1 FAIQRLIDLHG
12 QGWRSGD
19 SRCHFLS
26 PHDALLEAAVEDL
39 DVVNLLIAE
48 QQVAGGGK
56 PYRVAANIA
65 AFSGQAP
72 ALEAHGRSVAVNTLN
87 AHPTLG
93 KLGLLYSHRPVYP
106 LTFGGD
112 EPDDWSLCDWCDQCH
127 RKGGL
132 TVWVD
137 AFRNAEFHG
146 EAIVA
151 AVLGKI
157 DAIEITE
164 HSPEQLEGI
173 FRLWNAGFPIPL
185 IGGSGKASNATVLGA
200 MRTYARVAEEP
211 YTYKA
216 WIEAV
221 RSGRAFV
228 TNGPLVP
235 GEWERIAGNGWS
247 AARFI
252 DAKGAFAHASPVVRE
267 EKSPPSPEDTA
278 PLVRAVQATLNWIET
293 AGRFEQ
299 ARRKQ
304 ALLDRCREALV
315 RLGAVP

>member
-1 FAIQRLIDLHG
+1 
-12 QGWRSGD
+12 
-19 SRCHFLS
+19 
-26 PHDALLEAAVEDL
+26 
-39 DVVNLLIAE
+39 
-48 QQVAGGGK
+48 
-56 PYRVAANIA
+56 
-65 AFSGQAP
+65 
-72 ALEAHGRSVAVNTLN
+72 
-87 AHPTLG
+87 
-93 KLGLLYSHRPVYP
+93 
-106 LTFGGD
+106 TFGGD

-137 AFRNAEFHG
+137 AFRNAEFLG
-146 EAIVA
+146 EALVA

-157 DAIEITE
+157 DAIEIGE
-164 HSPEQLEGI
+164 YSPVQWEGI
-173 FRLWNAGFPIPL
+173 YLLWNAGFPIHL

-235 GEWERIAGNGWS
+235 EEWEVIDGNGWS
-247 AARFI
+247 ASRFI
-252 DAKGAFAHASPVVRE
+252 GAKGAFAHTSPIVQEV
-267 EKSPPSPEDTA
+267 KKPPSPEDIA
-278 PLVRAVQATLNWIET
+278 PLIRSVQATSHWIET

-299 ARRKQ
+299 ANRKQ
-304 ALLDRCREALV
+304 ALLDRCRAALV
-315 RLGAVP
+315 RLGAEP